1 MLSAFFG
8 ASGEIV
14 QVGENDL
21 SQIMKNVCHGTLES
35 GSCILEAERHDTIRK
50 SAPGGSECGFVLIG
64 WVNLNLVVARET
76 IHEGQSLVTG
86 AIIDNLVDKGHWKV
100 VFGTGVI
107 EIAEVCTDTDSALFF
122 VDRDGVGDP

>member
-21 SQIMKNVCHGTLES
+21 SQIVKNVCHGTLES
-35 GSCILEAERHDTIRK
+35 GSCVIEAKRHDTICK
-50 SAPGGSECGFVLIG
+50 SSLGGSECDFVLIG
-64 WVNLNLVVARET
+64 WVDLNLVVARET
-76 IHEGQSLVTG
+76 VHERQGLVTG
-86 AIIDNLVDKGHWKV
+86 TIIDNLVDKGRWKV
-100 VFGTGVI
+100 VLRTGMM
-107 EIAEVCTDTDSALFF
+107 EIMKFRIDLDSALFF